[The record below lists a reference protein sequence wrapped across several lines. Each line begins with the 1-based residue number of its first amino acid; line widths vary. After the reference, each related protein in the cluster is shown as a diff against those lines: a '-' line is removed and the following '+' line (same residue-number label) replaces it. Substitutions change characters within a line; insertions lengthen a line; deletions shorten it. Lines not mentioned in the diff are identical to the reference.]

1 MKDQITNLQDQVNGL
16 FSNMSDLRARQQQSA
31 SIDPSNLDTLS
42 RDGQS
47 VFTPMQQPGST
58 IPRTRYP
65 RFQGPTSSAFNFDVA
80 RSSLQNMGIA
90 PAEDTITDDLTTA
103 HATPAGSPLHPPPPP
118 PPTQLPP
125 VMSAMHPSKDPIW
138 SINREEALRLC
149 RVYEEEIGIMYPLVD
164 IEKVTQQ
171 INLLYTF
178 MEAALRTGFAQRA
191 LPGSDGLQD
200 DNTNILK
207 MILAVTLIVE
217 GSGQSDLGQRLYL
230 SMKPV
235 IESKLWEPLDIR
247 TIQLYG
253 LVVSL
258 SILIVLLLITLLQAT
273 YHFHT
278 DDDAMA
284 YRVVGLAARMC
295 FELGLHRRDALKV
308 SFPIEDQWPDVSKVF
323 WSVYILDR
331 RWSLG
336 TGLPFGIQDE
346 DIDPNLPGPVSFLWY
361 LSILS
366 LAIDSIIGRITT
378 VLTMHGLMQS
388 D

>member
-1 MKDQITNLQDQVNGL
+1 MKDQITNLQDQVNGI
-16 FSNMSDLRARQQQSA
+16 FSNMSDLRARQQQNA

-47 VFTPMQQPGST
+47 VFTPMQQPGAT
-58 IPRTRYP
+58 IPRARHL

-90 PAEDTITDDLTTA
+90 PAEDTITDDLMTA
-103 HATPAGSPLHPPPPP
+103 HATPTGSPLHPPPPP
-118 PPTQLPP
+118 PPTQLTPS
-125 VMSAMHPSKDPIW
+125 MSAVHPSKDPIW

-164 IEKVTQQ
+164 IEKLTQQ

-178 MEAALRTGFAQRA
+178 MEAALRTGFAQRG

-200 DNTNILK
+200 DSTNILK

-235 IESKLWEPLDIR
+235 IDSKLWEPLDIR

-258 SILIVLLLITLLQAT
+258 FILIVLLLINLNSTSGNIPLP
-273 YHFHT
+273 
-278 DDDAMA
+278 
-284 YRVVGLAARMC
+284 
-295 FELGLHRRDALKV
+295 HR
-308 SFPIEDQWPDVSKVF
+308 
-323 WSVYILDR
+323 
-331 RWSLG
+331 
-336 TGLPFGIQDE
+336 
-346 DIDPNLPGPVSFLWY
+346 
-361 LSILS
+361 
-366 LAIDSIIGRITT
+366 
-378 VLTMHGLMQS
+378 
-388 D
+388 